1 MAHLS
6 LSVVVTVLLY
16 GVSMGMVYALMAM
29 GVIMLIRAIGVLNF
43 AQGDFLM
50 IGAYITFAL
59 IVDLQLP
66 LWAMIPIALVSFALI
81 ALIFMFCVYWPL
93 RQASYPAAIII
104 ATMGASVVMKET
116 AMLIWGSVPLR
127 MPALLQNPETG
138 GGLLLSIGGVN
149 LQWQMI
155 LTAVI
160 GILAIALVNFV
171 FERLYVGKMMQAASQ
186 DKFAAELIGIPTVI
200 TIAAT
205 YVVSI
210 GITCIGGFMVAPTFT
225 VTVTLGGLLLRSFA
239 GVVIGGLG
247 NIKGAII
254 GSLIVGI
261 IEAFS
266 SVRFST
272 YKDAMIFLVLLVFL
286 IIRPQGIFGEKIKDK
301 A

>member
-1 MAHLS
+1 MS

-59 IVDLQLP
+59 IVNLQLP
-66 LWAMIPIALVSFALI
+66 LWAMIPIALVSFTLV

-138 GGLLLSIGGVN
+138 GGLLLNIGGVN

-160 GILAIALVNFV
+160 GMLAIALVNFV

-225 VTVTLGGLLLRSFA
+225 VTVTLGGLLLRAFA

-272 YKDAMIFLVLLVFL
+272 YKDAVIFLVLLVFL

>member
-1 MAHLS
+1 MS

-272 YKDAMIFLVLLVFL
+272 YKDAVIFLVLLVFL

>member
-1 MAHLS
+1 MS